1 MLGNMRILKKP
12 KKTSNRLKFNMD
24 NILISICARGGSKG
38 VPGKNI
44 KPINGLPLIGYTI
57 KTANKFAKQHR
68 ADISLSTDSE
78 EIIDVASKFG
88 LKTNYKRPEHL
99 ATSSS
104 GKIPVIQSLK
114 EYEEKIRGKKY
125 DFVIDLDVTSPLR
138 TVQDL
143 NNAFHLLKKNKEA
156 HNIFSVN
163 EANRNPYFNMVEL
176 QSNGFVK
183 VCKDAGNIL
192 SRQKAPAVYDMNAS
206 FYIFRSSFFD
216 LNYNTSTTD
225 KSLAYVMEHLCF
237 DIDHPIDFTIMEF
250 LITQNLLDIEL

>member
-1 MLGNMRILKKP
+1 
-12 KKTSNRLKFNMD
+12 MD
-24 NILISICARGGSKG
+24 NILITICARGGSKG

-44 KPINGLPLIGYTI
+44 KPINGLPLIAYTI
-57 KTANKFAKQHR
+57 KTARKFAEKHNV
-68 ADISLSTDSE
+68 DIALSTDSK
-78 EIIDVASKFG
+78 EIIQTAALYG
-88 LKTNYKRPEHL
+88 LSTNYKRPDHL

-114 EYEEKIRGKKY
+114 EYEESERGKKY
-125 DFVIDLDVTSPLR
+125 DYIIDLDVTSPLR

-143 NNAFHLLKKNKEA
+143 NKALQLLKENKDA

-176 QSNGFVK
+176 QDDGFVK
-183 VCKDAGNIL
+183 VCKDAGSIL
-192 SRQKAPAVYDMNAS
+192 SRQKAPIVYDMNAS

-216 LNYNTSTTD
+216 LNYKTSTTD